1 MNINTT
7 RAILAVLAF
16 LGLAGCIAGLYL
28 TELPAGARDILLVT
42 VGALIALS
50 KESYGYFFGSSAGS
64 QRKDELYLGGRNE
77 TIAIDASTGSSV

>member
-42 VGALIALS
+42 IGAMITLS
-50 KESYGYFFGSSAGS
+50 KDAYGYFFGSSAGS
-64 QRKDELYLGGRNE
+64 QRKDEMLFSGQNE
-77 TIAIDASTGSSV
+77 P